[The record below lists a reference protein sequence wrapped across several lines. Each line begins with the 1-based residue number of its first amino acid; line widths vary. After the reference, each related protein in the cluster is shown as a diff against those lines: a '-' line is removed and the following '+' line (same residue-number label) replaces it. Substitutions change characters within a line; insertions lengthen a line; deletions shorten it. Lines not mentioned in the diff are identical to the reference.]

1 MSTAWA
7 PRACVLRTGR
17 EPLHAGM
24 AAHPLAGPPP
34 HAGVQAPPAGDATR
48 GQVQH
53 SAPHMASGAV
63 ESAGQ
68 PALKLPGLGQ
78 SRGSTGILLPSR
90 DSAGLPTPP

>member
-48 GQVQH
+48 GQGQH
-53 SAPHMASGAV
+53 SAPHMARGAV

-68 PALKLPGLGQ
+68 PALRLPGLGQ
-78 SRGSTGILLPSR
+78 RRGRTRVVLPST
-90 DSAGLPTPP
+90 DSAALLTPT